1 MRHQVERLKHVAL
14 RQGVKPARALTA
26 ALVAVGMMATVAVTS
41 PLPTY
46 NAKADTSAEPGI
58 CTPQSIS
65 LGDDVSAST
74 VDSGVATYVGG
85 NMYVGANNQN
95 NGGTY
100 ADLSSAQKIDKSYA
114 VEAEGLTLVNGKLAT
129 NGAKTS
135 WNSKGFRFGVVG
147 FGAQFRPKSGSDVLV
162 VAGNNTSNTG
172 NSTGKMW
179 DADKPSKSV
188 SALGG
193 FDNGSTGR
201 AFVQNEGTGN
211 NVTWYSARINGKT
224 SWHLNA
230 DKNSSGSNAGRSVW
244 DATATVDADGNK
256 YTNVKFDSVGLNSVK
271 LNDATKDYSTF
282 YADNVL
288 RLQIR

>member
-1 MRHQVERLKHVAL
+1 M
-14 RQGVKPARALTA
+14 P
-26 ALVAVGMMATVAVTS
+26 
-41 PLPTY
+41 
-46 NAKADTSAEPGI
+46 
-58 CTPQSIS
+58 
-65 LGDDVSAST
+65 
-74 VDSGVATYVGG
+74 
-85 NMYVGANNQN
+85 
-95 NGGTY
+95 
-100 ADLSSAQKIDKSYA
+100 

-135 WNSKGFRFGVVG
+135 WSSNGFRFGVVG
-147 FGAQFRPKSGSDVLV
+147 FGAQFRPQSGSDVLV
-162 VAGNNTSNTG
+162 VAGNSTSNTSNSTG
-172 NSTGKMW
+172 NMW
-179 DADKPSKSV
+179 DADNPSKSV

-193 FDNGSTGR
+193 FDNGSTGC

-211 NVTWYSARINGKT
+211 NVTWYSARINGNT

-282 YADNVL
+282 YADTCRSVQAARRIAKERGRVCCRCQGWYGRGIPDFNYECDLFGRLLHASPLQLRRHEEQNPV

>member
-1 MRHQVERLKHVAL
+1 MRQWRNGVGNAPRHYAGTRSASGCAL
-14 RQGVKPARALTA
+14 SRTRSLTA
-26 ALVAVGMMATVAVTS
+26 AAIAVAMMATVAVTS
-41 PLPTY
+41 LLPTY

-100 ADLSSAQKIDKSYA
+100 ADLSSTQKIDKSYA

-179 DADKPSKSV
+179 DADELSKSV
-188 SALGG
+188 SALG
-193 FDNGSTGR
+193 
-201 AFVQNEGTGN
+201 QN
-211 NVTWYSARINGKT
+211 
-224 SWHLNA
+224 
-230 DKNSSGSNAGRSVW
+230 RSVS
-244 DATATVDADGNK
+244 
-256 YTNVKFDSVGLNSVK
+256 FRES
-271 LNDATKDYSTF
+271 
-282 YADNVL
+282 
-288 RLQIR
+288 

>member
-1 MRHQVERLKHVAL
+1 
-14 RQGVKPARALTA
+14 
-26 ALVAVGMMATVAVTS
+26 
-41 PLPTY
+41 
-46 NAKADTSAEPGI
+46 
-58 CTPQSIS
+58 
-65 LGDDVSAST
+65 
-74 VDSGVATYVGG
+74 
-85 NMYVGANNQN
+85 
-95 NGGTY
+95 
-100 ADLSSAQKIDKSYA
+100 
-114 VEAEGLTLVNGKLAT
+114 
-129 NGAKTS
+129 
-135 WNSKGFRFGVVG
+135 
-147 FGAQFRPKSGSDVLV
+147 
-162 VAGNNTSNTG
+162 
-172 NSTGKMW
+172 MW
-179 DADKPSKSV
+179 DADNPSKSV

-211 NVTWYSARINGKT
+211 NVTWYSARINGNT

-288 RLQIR
+288 GLSKQLAGLQKSEGVYVADAKVGTAEASQTSTTSATYSDGYYMRHHYNYDGTKNKIQYLSLIHI